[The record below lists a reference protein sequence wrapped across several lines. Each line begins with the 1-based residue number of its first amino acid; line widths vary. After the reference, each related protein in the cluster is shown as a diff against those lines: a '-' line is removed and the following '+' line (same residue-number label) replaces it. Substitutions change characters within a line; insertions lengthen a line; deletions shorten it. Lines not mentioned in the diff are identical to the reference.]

1 MLYELLQA
9 LVYEE
14 RWYLR
19 HADTVSCLTSDAETW
34 NFARQSADQNTD
46 NQVSPNDSS
55 RLRVFHYYEEESLGG
70 TTDDKD
76 ALRRFGRICFVISR
90 RQNDSILPMQIN
102 QIFHLAIHCAEVTED
117 HALAYRAYDKFPKH
131 GSPRILPAPGIGTL
145 PPVARPAALAA
156 DDAQRVWLHRTSLL
170 SLRPA
175 LLRLP
180 GTNHYPCSPTS

>member
-1 MLYELLQA
+1 MRRKTVGIIVAVLALAIAGGMGWSLRDLSQKRLLRTAEDIVFADADSAATLLERVDTTRLTESSQMLYELLQA

-102 QIFHLAIHCAEVTED
+102 QIFHLVTMFATWKVTTECRKCA
-117 HALAYRAYDKFPKH
+117 
-131 GSPRILPAPGIGTL
+131 
-145 PPVARPAALAA
+145 
-156 DDAQRVWLHRTSLL
+156 
-170 SLRPA
+170 
-175 LLRLP
+175 
-180 GTNHYPCSPTS
+180 